1 VVPLRFGYEAL
12 HNVWEHDTTETR
24 DWSDMSD
31 AEQFDAIHRI
41 GASAIADPDAQRAVW
56 FLGALVRERVAGFS
70 TGDALAVL
78 EHTGH
83 RGYNSPMHRHLRDD
97 ETFVVLDG
105 KLELTVDGEH
115 HVAEA
120 GAALWLARQS
130 LHGFVVASPGAKFLT
145 LHTPSGFDKFTL
157 EAGAP
162 AHVNEG
168 EREIHQPD
176 SIVPPTPEELT
187 RIAAT
192 YGIEIV
198 GPPPAITV

>member
-1 VVPLRFGYEAL
+1 
-12 HNVWEHDTTETR
+12 
-24 DWSDMSD
+24 MSH
-31 AEQFDAIHRI
+31 EKEFDAVHRI
-41 GASAIADPDAQRAVW
+41 GSSSIADPDAQRAVW
-56 FLGALVRERVAGFS
+56 FLGALVRERVAGSS

-105 KLELTVDGEH
+105 TLELTVDGEH

-120 GAALWLARQS
+120 GAALWLARRS

-157 EAGAP
+157 EAGAS
-162 AHVNEG
+162 ASVNEG
-168 EREIHQPD
+168 EREIHQPA
-176 SIVPPTPEELT
+176 SVVPPAPEDLI

-198 GPPPAITV
+198 GPPPTISM